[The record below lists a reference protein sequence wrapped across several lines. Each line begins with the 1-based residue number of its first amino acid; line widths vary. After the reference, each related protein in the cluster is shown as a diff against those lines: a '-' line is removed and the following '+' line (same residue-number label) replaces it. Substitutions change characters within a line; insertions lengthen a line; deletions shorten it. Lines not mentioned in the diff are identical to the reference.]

1 MPSSRI
7 IAGTPAAETRRGR
20 PRSERARRAI
30 LAAAADLLLDNGA
43 AHMSVGGVAERAGV
57 SKATIYRWWPSKQML
72 ALEALLDWT
81 TVGGPDPDTGTLR
94 GDLLALLL
102 PWVREIGARPYGR
115 VIAALVAEAQA
126 DEQFAAA
133 YRTHFI
139 EQRRVPLRGAFER
152 AVARGEVSAALDIE
166 AAVDLIYGPVYHRVL
181 HAHAPVTEGFARMVV
196 DLALEGMLH

>member
-1 MPSSRI
+1 M

-30 LAAAADLLLDNGA
+30 LSAAADLLLDNGA
-43 AHMSVGGVAERAGV
+43 AHMSMGAVAERAGV

-81 TVGGPDPDTGTLR
+81 VVDGPEPDTGTLR

-115 VIAALVAEAQA
+115 VIAALVGEAQA

-139 EQRRVPLRGAFER
+139 EQRRAPLRAAFER
-152 AVARGEVSAALDIE
+152 AVARGEVSAALDVE
-166 AAVDLIYGPVYHRVL
+166 AAIDLIYGPVYHRAL
-181 HAHAPVTEGFARMVV
+181 HAHAPVTEGFATIVIE
-196 DLALEGMLH
+196 LALEGMLH